1 MASRISLSAAS
12 VRATLS
18 EDFRNYLK
26 TLDAWF
32 AHLTDLRHA
41 LAHRIPLY
49 IPPYVIET
57 KDEVAYKDFEIKM
70 AEAAKKHD
78 FTEYDRLS
86 VEQLKLG
93 RFRPWIQHS
102 FEEKAK
108 PVVFHAQMLADFNT
122 VDELGRKVLEQF
134 ARART

>member
-1 MASRISLSAAS
+1 M
-12 VRATLS
+12 RATLS

-41 LAHRIPLY
+41 LAYRIPLY

-78 FTEYDRLS
+78 FTDYDRLS
-86 VEQLKLG
+86 LSQLKLR
-93 RFRPWIQHS
+93 RFHRGYS
-102 FEEKAK
+102 FDEKAE
-108 PVVFHAQMLADFNT
+108 PVVFHAQMLAYFNT